1 MSAETIN
8 ENFRKMSDDWDD
20 MWIDL
25 LSKQKAPP
33 KEKAKGG
40 DKSKDL
46 DSGSSGLQ
54 SKTE

>member
-25 LSKQKAPP
+25 LSKQKAPL